1 MSNRYSTAAAGA
13 KIKKTAGDRI
23 FDFINIA
30 LLIAVLAVILYPLWL
45 VVISSVS
52 DAREVLAGR
61 VVLYPIG
68 LTLESYKEIFG
79 YAKLWTGYRNTIFY
93 TVAGTCISLIAT
105 MMAAYATSR
114 RFLGKGVVNFYFVF
128 TMFFNGGLIPTF
140 LTMRDL
146 GLYNNIYIMIIAGA
160 ISVWNLMI
168 ARTYVSNSIPG
179 ELYEAAMIDGANHF
193 QVFFQLVLPLSGT
206 IIAVL
211 TVYYGIQRWNDYFTG
226 LIYLRDRNLL
236 PLQTYLKEILASLQS
251 SSNILDQMDSY
262 SIQDSVEALQR
273 AEAAK
278 YSIIVISTVPAVLL
292 YVFMQKYFVKGVMIG
307 SLKG

>member
-1 MSNRYSTAAAGA
+1 MSNRYSNAAAGA
-13 KIKKTAGDRI
+13 KIQKTTSDKI
-23 FDFINIA
+23 FDAVNIGI
-30 LLIAVLAVILYPLWL
+30 LVLILMIILYPLWL

-52 DAREVLAGR
+52 DAREVLAGH
-61 VVLYPIG
+61 VILYPIG
-68 LTLESYKEIFG
+68 LTFESYTEIFG
-79 YAKLWTGYRNTIFY
+79 YRMLWQGYRNTIFY
-93 TVAGTCISLIAT
+93 TITGTVLSLVAT

-114 RFLGKGVVNFYFVF
+114 RFLGKGAVNFYFVF

-146 GLYNNIYIMIIAGA
+146 GLYNNVFIMIIAGA

-168 ARTYVSNSIPG
+168 ARTYVSTSIPN

-226 LIYLRDRNLL
+226 LIYLRKRDLL
-236 PLQTYLKEILASLQS
+236 PLQTYLREILASLQS
-251 SSNILDQMDSY
+251 SSNIIDQMDSY

-278 YSIIVISTVPAVLL
+278 YSIIVVSTVPAVLL
-292 YVFMQKYFVKGVMIG
+292 YIFMQKYFVKGVMIG

>member
-1 MSNRYSTAAAGA
+1 MSKKETAAASVNT
-13 KIKKTAGDRI
+13 IKKTKGDRI
-23 FDFINIA
+23 FDIINYS
-30 LLIAVLAVILYPLWL
+30 LLVIVLFLILYPLWL
-45 VVISSVS
+45 IVISSIS

-68 LTLESYKEIFG
+68 LTFDSYTEILG
-79 YAKLWTGYRNTIFY
+79 YKTLWTGYRNTLFY
-93 TVAGTCISLIAT
+93 TLAGTTISLIAT
-105 MMAAYATSR
+105 MMAGYASSR
-114 RFLGKGVVNFYFVF
+114 NFLGKRLVNFIFVF

-146 GLYNNIYIMIIAGA
+146 GLYNNIWIMIIAGA

-168 ARTYVSNSIPG
+168 ARTYVSNSIPSA
-179 ELYEAAMIDGANHF
+179 LYEAAMIDGANHF
-193 QVFFQLVLPLSGT
+193 QVFFKIVLPLSKT

-211 TVYYGIQRWNDYFTG
+211 IVYYGVQRWNDYFTG
-226 LIYLRDRNLL
+226 LIYLRNRALL
-236 PLQTYLKEILASLQS
+236 PLQTYLKEILASLQA

-262 SIQDSVEALQR
+262 TIQDSVEALQR

-278 YSIIVISTVPAVLL
+278 YSIIVISTVPMILL
-292 YVFMQKYFVKGVMIG
+292 YIIMQKYFVEGVMIG

>member
-13 KIKKTAGDRI
+13 KIQKTTGDKI
-23 FDFINIA
+23 FDFLNMT
-30 LLIAVLAVILYPLWL
+30 LLIVVLAIILYPLWL
-45 VVISSVS
+45 VIISSVS
-52 DAREVLAGR
+52 DAREVLAGH
-61 VVLYPIG
+61 VVLFPIG
-68 LTLESYKEIFG
+68 LTFESYTEILG
-79 YAKLWTGYRNTIFY
+79 YTKLWVGYRNTIFY
-93 TVAGTCISLIAT
+93 TVAGTLISLAAT

-114 RFLGKGVVNFYFVF
+114 KFLGKGLVNFYFVF

-146 GLYNNIYIMIIAGA
+146 GLYNNVIIMVIAGA

-168 ARTYVSNSIPG
+168 ARTYVSSSIPN

-193 QVFFQLVLPLSGT
+193 QVFFKVVLPLSGT

-226 LIYLRDRNLL
+226 LIYLRNRDLL

-251 SSNILDQMDSY
+251 SSNILDQMDAY
-262 SIQDSVEALQR
+262 TVQDSVEALQR

-292 YVFMQKYFVKGVMIG
+292 YIFMQKYFVKGVMIG